1 MTYDTRN
8 RMLHIKDDKQVKLS
22 KIEERLLVC
31 LSRNVAVSY
40 EEINEYVKG
49 TNLSRTMKSLNE
61 KGLKIERLRGY
72 GLRLVNEIYF
82 E

>member
-1 MTYDTRN
+1 M
-8 RMLHIKDDKQVKLS
+8 
-22 KIEERLLVC
+22 C

>member
-8 RMLHIKDDKQVKLS
+8 RVLHTGVFEQVKIS

-31 LSRNVAVSY
+31 LTRNVAVSY

-72 GLRLVNEIYF
+72 GLRLVDEIYF

>member
-1 MTYDTRN
+1 
-8 RMLHIKDDKQVKLS
+8 MLHIKDDKQVKLS